1 MRRTGKRAFEPTIGS
16 EGMSQLLMTYSIF
29 MTRGSSQ
36 DRKRSAART
45 ELPGAGERRVFSHE
59 LPAQEKRAPE
69 GARSKASPFPGFS
82 LLPFGNKGAM
92 PPCISPQS
100 VLPESYMR

>member
-45 ELPGAGERRVFSHE
+45 ELPGAGERGVFSHE

-82 LLPFGNKGAM
+82 LLPFEDKGAM

-100 VLPESYMR
+100 VLP